1 MSGIQWKMTRHT
13 NKKKNTM
20 NHEEKKQSIETDPEM
35 TWTLDKDKISG
46 KDITTAVMLIIICD
60 YIFHMFKNLN
70 KRVRTLS
77 NKME

>member
-20 NHEEKKQSIETDPEM
+20 NYEEKKQSIETDPEM

-46 KDITTAVMLIIICD
+46 KDITTAVKNML
-60 YIFHMFKNLN
+60 HMF
-70 KRVRTLS
+70 
-77 NKME
+77 